1 MTFAINRQGLLVGL
15 SVFFLTACATPPPKS
30 QFPQLTFV
38 HLPSIKLD
46 AGSLRIVDDFRS
58 AGRLDVSQGMPVPPI
73 VAVHQWANDRLVP
86 AGNRGQIVVTITE
99 ASVIETELERTRGLR
114 GAVTADQSE
123 RYYGRLAVTVEV
135 RDPQAQRGGK
145 VSAVAT
151 RTRTVAENVSLNQ
164 RDKMWFEFTESMMQ
178 DLDRELE
185 KAINQFLQPFILR

>member
-1 MTFAINRQGLLVGL
+1 M
-15 SVFFLTACATPPPKS
+15 
-30 QFPQLTFV
+30 
-38 HLPSIKLD
+38 
-46 AGSLRIVDDFRS
+46 
-58 AGRLDVSQGMPVPPI
+58 
-73 VAVHQWANDRLVP
+73 
-86 AGNRGQIVVTITE
+86 
-99 ASVIETELERTRGLR
+99 
-114 GAVTADQSE
+114 
-123 RYYGRLAVTVEV
+123 TVEV